1 MDTFFSIFLDRI
13 DGIYRILIFSPAA
26 IRPSA
31 EGRFILTIL
40 LILSK
45 DFEYGIESIHILF
58 FRQDLQDFGDLI
70 SPAARHSYVGLYILI
85 ILLILSEKLIMWIIW
100 ILASIWVSKLL
111 NLHNR

>member
-58 FRQDLQDFGDLI
+58 FRQDLQDLLDLFFACGD
-70 SPAARHSYVGLYILI
+70 
-85 ILLILSEKLIMWIIW
+85 ILLGRRPFYPDDP
-100 ILASIWVSKLL
+100 VDPV
-111 NLHNR
+111 